1 MSTRVRIIK
10 IDDEH
15 RLYLYRRKIV
25 YKEKK
30 GDKFVT
36 KFSGVSFSAL
46 IDSTVIDRNIR
57 ERIKEIVSD
66 LS

>member
-1 MSTRVRIIK
+1 MSRAIRIIK

-36 KFSGVSFSAL
+36 KFSGVSFGAL
-46 IDSTVIDRNIR
+46 LDSPIIDRNIR
-57 ERIKEIVSD
+57 ERIKKELKY

>member
-1 MSTRVRIIK
+1 MGKVVRIIK

-36 KFSGVSFSAL
+36 KFSGVSFGAL
-46 IDSTVIDRNIR
+46 LDSPIIDRNIR
-57 ERIKEIVSD
+57 ERIKKELKY